1 MTPPSQARTRLRR
14 SAPVWLL
21 FLIVA
26 IGRTGLA
33 DAASIDLERLTLA
46 NARALML
53 ERNRELRLARHAVE
67 SAAADV
73 TIAGARP
80 NPMLNA
86 GASHIGP
93 ASGPDNSPLYKRMDA
108 SIGISQ
114 LFERGRKRELRVQ
127 AAEYAAAAVR
137 GDGLEVERQQRL
149 AVEQTYYDLVL
160 AQERQRI
167 AAETAALFDKTID
180 AAERRVKSGDLARA
194 DLARLSVDALR
205 ARNEVELARQER
217 AKAQVSLAYLLGVE
231 SDAPRIEAS
240 ETWPEVGASQ
250 TFVPIE
256 QAIER
261 RPDVQA
267 AVARVQQANRNRDL
281 AQSLRTRDVT
291 AGVQFDRTPND
302 TVRNGVGFSVS
313 VPLFTSYYYQGEIR
327 RAESEFDA
335 AQTSLERVRAAA
347 MTEVAAATAVLTSTG
362 ERVRRFQQN
371 LLTAASQASDAA
383 EFAYTRGAIGVM
395 DLLDARRQLYAT
407 RLEAVNA
414 IADYA
419 RAYRAWIAA
428 TETVS
433 GVQP

>member
-1 MTPPSQARTRLRR
+1 MRVLPHARTRLAR
-14 SAPVWLL
+14 SASVWLL
-21 FLIVA
+21 LAIVA
-26 IGRTGLA
+26 LP
-33 DAASIDLERLTLA
+33 AAPAGAATSLELERLTLA

-80 NPMLNA
+80 NPTLNIG
-86 GASHIGP
+86 GAHIGS
-93 ASGPDNSPLYKRMDA
+93 ASGPDNPPLYRRMDA
-108 SIGISQ
+108 SIGVSQ
-114 LFERGRKRELRVQ
+114 LFERGRKRELRVE

-217 AKAQVSLAYLLGVE
+217 AKAQVALGYLLGVE
-231 SDAPRIEAS
+231 SDAPRIEAA
-240 ETWPEVGASQ
+240 EPWPEIAGSRTTAPV
-250 TFVPIE
+250 E
-256 QAIER
+256 QLIER

-267 AVARVQQANRNRDL
+267 ALARVQQANRNRDL

-291 AGVQFDRTPND
+291 AGVQFDHTPND
-302 TVRNGVGFSVS
+302 TVRNGVGFTVS
-313 VPLFTSYYYQGEIR
+313 VPLFTRYYYQGEIR

-335 AQTSLERVRAAA
+335 AQTNLERVRAAA
-347 MTEVAAATAVLTSTG
+347 VAEVAAATAVLTSAG
-362 ERVRRFQQN
+362 DRVRRFQQN
-371 LLTAASQASDAA
+371 LLAAANQASDAA

-407 RLEAVNA
+407 RLESVNA
-414 IADYA
+414 QADYA

-428 TETVS
+428 TEPVS